1 MKIILNGKDYET
13 KKQTIIEI
21 LKELEIEEKVMAA
34 AVNLEVV
41 KKENWAS
48 FNLKENDKLELLNFV
63 GGG

>member
-13 KKQTIIEI
+13 KKQTIEQILEELKIE
-21 LKELEIEEKVMAA
+21 KKVMAA